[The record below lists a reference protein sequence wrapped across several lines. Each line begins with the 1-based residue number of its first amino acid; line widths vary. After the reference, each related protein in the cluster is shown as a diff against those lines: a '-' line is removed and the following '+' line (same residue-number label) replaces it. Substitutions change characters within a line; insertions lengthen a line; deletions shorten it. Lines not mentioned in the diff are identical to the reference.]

1 MKHLFLVLWLVL
13 CGGVGTALG
22 QARQITGVVKGPDND
37 ALPGVT
43 VVLKGTTTGVAT
55 GPDGSYS
62 LPVPAASKSAVLRFS
77 FVGYVSQE
85 VAVGDKTTISVSL
98 VSDTQSLDDVVV
110 IGYQA
115 VQRKDVTGAVSSVS
129 AQQIKDIP
137 VNSAAEALQGR
148 LAGVQLNASDGQP
161 GNQGFQVRVRGGNS
175 ITQDNTPLYVVD
187 GIQVEN
193 ALGVIAPQDI
203 ASVDV
208 LKDAS
213 ATAIYGARGANG
225 VIIIT
230 TKGGHDGR
238 TTVTYNGFGGF
249 RTLSK
254 KLDVLQPAD
263 YVNYQYERAASIGT
277 AVGGLTTFQNY
288 FGTQTFN
295 SARLDSARNAPFQD
309 WQDQVFGRKAAQF
322 THNVTIS
329 GGNKAS
335 TYALSLTDNK
345 ENGIQV
351 GTSFERMLVNF
362 RFDNK
367 VSDRFRF
374 GVNTRFNNQET
385 LGAGTGAATGT
396 STSTGQSVPT
406 GSYTT
411 SRLRNT
417 IQYVPLVVPATSH
430 STALDPNAF
439 DDDFYTN
446 SSLVNPLLAINN
458 EYRSDKRRTL
468 NLAANA
474 GLNITKDLVL
484 RSVAGFDITDF
495 NTSTFNGRYSP
506 TIRQPGGG
514 FQNLPYASITT
525 QTQTTINNSN
535 VLDYSLRKGK
545 SVLNV
550 LLGEETYQ
558 QKTTQTYLQTDFL
571 PLDITADRALANIN
585 QGVLPAGTVAQP
597 VTPSTGIPVNYT
609 LLSYFGRASYSYD
622 DKYLATLTFRR
633 DGSSKFL
640 NYQGTDNQHRVF
652 PAASVAW
659 RLSKEGFMENV
670 KAVSDLKLRLSYGQA
685 GNNRIGDFLTSQLF
699 QAGSA
704 SYYLNGVQV
713 LGSAASTLANPS
725 LRWEITTSRDVG
737 VDLSLFNN
745 RVQLTADAY
754 YNTTNDLL
762 INQPIPAILGYTSQQ
777 RNVGST
783 SGRGLEFQLSGTA
796 VQSSK
801 FTWTVS
807 ANASLNRSRIEDL
820 GGLNE
825 IPGIYSGWAGTA
837 SGIPTDYVARV
848 GQPVGQMYGFVTDGF
863 YTTDDFESYNAT
875 SKTWTLKAGRANDA
889 SVVGVALAPGVLK
902 LKDLNGDGTVD
913 INSDRTVIGNANPK
927 VTGGLN
933 QQFSYK
939 NFDASIFLNFVYGNQ
954 IYNANKIEFTSSVY
968 PLTNLLGLES
978 NRYRNYD
985 NTGTLVTDKAALD
998 ALNQNATIWTPTRQL
1013 FLHSWAIED
1022 GSFLRINNLTFGYSL
1037 NKALIQRAK
1046 LAQLRFYLT
1055 VNNLYTFTHYTG
1067 YDPEVST
1074 RRGTPLTPGVDYAG
1088 YPRSRAF
1095 LFGVNLSL

>member
-1 MKHLFLVLWLVL
+1 MKKYLLMLWLVL
-13 CGGVGTALG
+13 CGSIGLAFAQT
-22 QARQITGVVKGPDND
+22 RTITGTVKGSDGES
-37 ALPGVT
+37 LPGVT
-43 VVLKGTTTGVAT
+43 VVLKGTSIGASTAA
-55 GPDGSYS
+55 DGTFS
-62 LPVPAASKSAVLRFS
+62 LAVPQDSKSAVLRFS
-77 FVGYVSQE
+77 FIGYVSQE
-85 VAVGDKTTISVSL
+85 VAVGTKTTMEVSL

-110 IGYQA
+110 IGYQS
-115 VQRKDVTGAVSSVS
+115 VQRKDVTGAVSSVN

-230 TKGGHDGR
+230 TKGGREGR
-238 TTVTYNGFGGF
+238 TAVTYNGFGGF

-254 KLDVLQPAD
+254 KLSVLGPAD

-277 AVGGLTTFQNY
+277 ATGGLSVFQNY
-288 FGTQTFN
+288 FGTQTYN

-309 WQDQVFGRKAAQF
+309 WQDQVFGRKAGQY
-322 THNVTIS
+322 THNVTLS
-329 GGNKAS
+329 GGNKGT

-345 ENGIQV
+345 EDGIQV
-351 GTSFERMLVNF
+351 GTSYERMLVNF

-367 VSDRFRF
+367 VSDRFKF
-374 GVNTRFNNQET
+374 GLNTRFNNQES

-396 STSTGQSVPT
+396 SATTGQSVPT
-406 GSYTT
+406 GSTTT

-417 IQYVPLVVPATSH
+417 IQYVPLLVPATSH
-430 STALDPNAF
+430 STVSDPNAF
-439 DDDFYTN
+439 DSDFFTN
-446 SSLVNPLLAINN
+446 SSLVNPLVAINN
-458 EYRSDKRRTL
+458 EYRSDKRRTI
-468 NLAANA
+468 NIAANGA
-474 GLNITKDLVL
+474 LNITKDLVL
-484 RSVAGFDITDF
+484 RTVGGFDITDF
-495 NTSTFNGRYSP
+495 NTSTFNGRDSP

-514 FQNLPYASITT
+514 YQNLPFATITT
-525 QTQTTINNSN
+525 QTQTTLNNSN
-535 VLDYSLRKGK
+535 VLDYSFRKEK
-545 SVLNV
+545 NVLNV

-558 QKTTQTYLQTDFL
+558 QKTTSQYLQTDFL
-571 PLDITADRALANIN
+571 PLDITAERALANIN

-597 VTPSTGIPVNYT
+597 VTPNTGIPVNYT
-609 LLSYFGRASYSYD
+609 LLSFFGRASYSFD
-622 DKYLATLTFRR
+622 DKYLATATFRR

-640 NYQGTDNQHRVF
+640 NYDGTDNQHRVF

-659 RLSKEGFMENV
+659 RISRESFMQDI
-670 KAVSDLKLRLSYGQA
+670 KPISDLKLRLSYGQA

-699 QAGSA
+699 QAGNS
-704 SYYLNGVQV
+704 SYYINGSQV
-713 LGSAASTLANPS
+713 LGSAATTLANPS
-725 LRWEITTSRDVG
+725 LRWEITTSRDLG
-737 VDLSLFNN
+737 LDLALFNN
-745 RVQLTADAY
+745 RVQFTADAY
-754 YNTTNDLL
+754 YNTTKDLL
-762 INQPIPAILGYTSQQ
+762 VNQPIPAILGYTSQQ

-796 VQSSK
+796 VQSEK
-801 FTWTVS
+801 FTWSVT
-807 ANASLNRSRIEDL
+807 ANASMSRTRIEDL

-825 IPGIYSGWAGTA
+825 IPGINSGWAGTA
-837 SGIPTDYVARV
+837 AGIPTDFVARV

-863 YTTDDFESYNAT
+863 YTTNDFENYNAA
-875 SKTWTLKAGRANDA
+875 SKTWTLKSGVANDA
-889 SVVGVALAPGVLK
+889 SVVGVALAPGVIK
-902 LKDLNGDGTVD
+902 LKDLNGDGVVD
-913 INSDRTVIGNANPK
+913 VNSDRQVIGNAQPK

-933 QQFSYK
+933 QQFTYK

-954 IYNANKIEFTSSVY
+954 IYNANKVEFTSAVN
-968 PLTNLLGLES
+968 PLTNLLGDMAG
-978 NRYRNYD
+978 RYRNYD
-985 NTGTLVTDKAALD
+985 NTGTLVTDKTALD

-1022 GSFLRINNLTFGYSL
+1022 GSFLRVNNMTFGYSL
-1037 NKALIQRAK
+1037 NKALISRAK
-1046 LAQLRFYLT
+1046 LNQLRFYVT
-1055 VNNLYTFTHYTG
+1055 VNNLYTFTKYSG
-1067 YDPEVST
+1067 YDPEVNT
-1074 RRGTPLTPGVDYAG
+1074 RRQTALTPGVDYAA

>member
-1 MKHLFLVLWLVL
+1 MKKYLLMLWLVL
-13 CGGVGTALG
+13 CGSIGLAFAQTRTVTGTV
-22 QARQITGVVKGPDND
+22 TGSDGET
-37 ALPGVT
+37 LPGVT
-43 VVLKGTTTGVAT
+43 VVLKGTTVGASTAA
-55 GPDGSYS
+55 DGTFS
-62 LPVPAASKSAVLRFS
+62 LAVPQDSKSAVLRFS
-77 FVGYVSQE
+77 FIGYVSQE
-85 VAVGDKTTISVSL
+85 VAVGTKTTISVSL

-148 LAGVQLNASDGQP
+148 LAGVQLNTSDGQP

-187 GIQVEN
+187 GVQVEN

-230 TKGGHDGR
+230 TKGGKEGR
-238 TTVTYNGFGGF
+238 TTVTYNGFGGI

-254 KLDVLQPAD
+254 KLTVLGPAD

-277 AVGGLTTFQNY
+277 AAGGLTTFQNY
-288 FGTQTFN
+288 FGTQTYN

-309 WQDQVFGRKAAQF
+309 WQNQVFGRNAKQF
-322 THNVTIS
+322 THNVTLA
-329 GGNKAS
+329 GGNKGT

-345 ENGIQV
+345 EDGIQV
-351 GTSFERMLVNF
+351 GSSYERMLVNF
-362 RFDNK
+362 RFDTK
-367 VSDRFRF
+367 VSDRFKF
-374 GVNTRFNNQET
+374 GLNTRFNNQEA
-385 LGAGTGAATGT
+385 LGAGTGAANGT
-396 STSTGQSVPT
+396 SSTTGQSVPT
-406 GSYTT
+406 GSTTT

-417 IQYVPLVVPATSH
+417 IQYVPLIVPATSH

-446 SSLVNPLLAINN
+446 SSLVNPILAINN
-458 EYRSDKRRTL
+458 EYRSDKRRTI
-468 NLAANA
+468 NIAANGA
-474 GLNITKDLVL
+474 LNITKDLVL

-525 QTQTTINNSN
+525 NTQTTLNNSN
-535 VLDYSLRKGK
+535 VLDYSFRKEK
-545 SVLNV
+545 NVLNV

-558 QKTTQTYLQTDFL
+558 QKTTSQYIQTNFL
-571 PLDITADRALANIN
+571 PLDITAERALANIN

-597 VTPSTGIPVNYT
+597 VTPTTGIPVNYT

-622 DKYLATLTFRR
+622 DKYLATATFRR

-640 NYQGTDNQHRVF
+640 NYNGTDNQHRIF

-659 RLSKEGFMENV
+659 RISREGFMQDI
-670 KAVSDLKLRLSYGQA
+670 KPISDLKLRLSYGQA

-699 QAGSA
+699 QAGNA
-704 SYYLNGVQV
+704 SYYVNGTQV
-713 LGSAASTLANPS
+713 LGSSATSLANPS
-725 LRWEITTSRDVG
+725 LKWEITTSRDLG
-737 VDLSLFNN
+737 LDLSLFNN
-745 RVQLTADAY
+745 RVQFTADAY

-762 INQPIPAILGYTSQQ
+762 INQPIPAILGYTTQQ

-783 SGRGLEFQLSGTA
+783 SGRGLEFQLSGTII
-796 VQSSK
+796 QTEK
-801 FTWTVS
+801 FTWSAT
-807 ANASLNRSRIEDL
+807 ANASLNRSRIENL

-863 YTTDDFESYNAT
+863 YTTNDFENYNAT
-875 SKTWTLKAGRANDA
+875 SKTWTLKSGVANDA

-913 INSDRTVIGNANPK
+913 INSDRQVIGNANPK

-933 QQFSYK
+933 QQFTYK
-939 NFDASIFLNFVYGNQ
+939 SFDASIFLNFVYGNQ
-954 IYNANKIEFTSSVY
+954 VYNANKVEFTSGVY
-968 PLTNLLGLES
+968 PLTNLLGDMAG
-978 NRYRNYD
+978 RYRNYD

-1022 GSFLRINNLTFGYSL
+1022 GSFIRINNLTLGYSL
-1037 NKALIQRAK
+1037 NKALINRAK
-1046 LAQLRFYLT
+1046 LTQLRFYVT
-1055 VNNLYTFTHYTG
+1055 ANNLYTFTKYSG

-1074 RRGTPLTPGVDYAG
+1074 RRGSPLTPGVDYAA